1 MTYGHRR
8 MSVLWLLCTAQ
19 LMCVLDISIVNI
31 AIPSI
36 QQELNLVSSSL
47 QWVLTAY
54 VLTYGG
60 FLLIG
65 GRLGDLL
72 GRRRVLLAGLILF
85 TAASAIGGLSTNA
98 GMLFAARAGQGLGGA
113 LISPTVLS
121 FIAGIFPEGAERN
134 RALGLHGA
142 VTGAGF
148 ALGLILGGLLTSTV
162 GWRWVFYINLPIAI
176 AVITGALWLL
186 RETRREAVPVDV
198 PGAVLATGALALTT
212 YTFAGTE
219 QYGFFS
225 ARTLILAAVAAVL
238 FYAFFH
244 VQRRAIHPLVPFE
257 LLRHKPLLMALVGS
271 LTFGAVVGPSTFFLT
286 QYLQNVSGFNPF
298 WTGMAFMPQEVVLFV
313 VANTAGMFVTR
324 YGARNVLAAGIG
336 ALAIGS
342 LLVSQM
348 SPSGGYMEWV
358 FPGLIFIG
366 IGIGAVGVSGSISAT
381 MGVPQLQHGLAA
393 GIYNTGQQIS
403 TALSLSILS
412 AISGARAN
420 TLLSTTPG
428 MSEAAA
434 TVAGFGTAY
443 LVAVGFAAA
452 GLAALWALG
461 RRPGRYEQLIR
472 SSN

>member
-1 MTYGHRR
+1 
-8 MSVLWLLCTAQ
+8 
-19 LMCVLDISIVNI
+19 MCVLDISIVNI

-36 QQELNLVSSSL
+36 QQELGLASSSL

-72 GRRRVLLAGLILF
+72 GRRRVLLTGLVLF
-85 TAASAIGGLSTNA
+85 TAASAIGGLSANA
-98 GMLFAARAGQGLGGA
+98 PMLFAARAGQGLGGA

-148 ALGLILGGLLTSTV
+148 ALGLILGGLLTSSV

-176 AVITGALWLL
+176 GVITGVLWLL
-186 RETRREAVPVDV
+186 RETRREEVPVDV

-219 QYGFFS
+219 QYGLFS
-225 ARTLILAAVAAVL
+225 TRTLILAAIAAAL
-238 FYAFFH
+238 FYTFFR
-244 VQRRAIHPLVPFE
+244 VQRRAEHPLIPFE
-257 LLRHKPLLMALVGS
+257 LLRHNPLLTALVGS
-271 LTFGAVVGPSTFFLT
+271 VTFGAVVGPSTFFLT
-286 QYLQNVSGFNPF
+286 QYLQNVSGFDPF

-313 VANTAGMFVTR
+313 VANTVGMLVTR
-324 YGARNVLAAGIG
+324 YGPRSVLAAGVG

-342 LLVSQM
+342 LLISRM
-348 SPSGGYMEWV
+348 TPAGGYMDSI
-358 FPGLIFIG
+358 FPGFIVIG
-366 IGIGAVGVSGSISAT
+366 IGIGAVGVAGSISAT
-381 MGVPQLQHGLAA
+381 AGVPQLQHGLAA
-393 GIYNTGQQIS
+393 GIFNTGQQIS

-412 AISGARAN
+412 AVSGARTNALLAN
-420 TLLSTTPG
+420 TPA
-428 MSEAAA
+428 MSEVAA
-434 TVAGFGTAY
+434 TVSGYSTAF
-443 LVAVGFAAA
+443 LVSVGFAVM

-461 RRPGRYEQLIR
+461 RRPKHAEQPIH
-472 SSN
+472 SN